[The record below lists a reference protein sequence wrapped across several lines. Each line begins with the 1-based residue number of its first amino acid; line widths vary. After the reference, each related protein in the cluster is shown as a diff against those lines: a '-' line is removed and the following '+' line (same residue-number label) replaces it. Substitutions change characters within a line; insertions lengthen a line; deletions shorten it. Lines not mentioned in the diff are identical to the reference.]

1 MQYTLRELRAR
12 KNVTQA
18 ETSKEIGVSRATYI
32 KWEADPTRIG
42 IADIYK
48 LAEYFD
54 VAIDEIKIKE
64 DSND

>member
-18 ETSKEIGVSRATYI
+18 ETAEGIEVSRATYI
-32 KWEADPTRIG
+32 KWEADPSNIG
-42 IADIYK
+42 ITNIYK

-54 VAIDEIKIKE
+54 VSIEEIKIE
-64 DSND
+64 EE